1 MNVNIV
7 VPWNLANLKGRKVGA
22 IHRFAFYLR
31 KRLGWPITNK
41 LRSGAVNYVF
51 EYVDA
56 WKTEADPWR
65 KYREWA
71 GPLACYFTHQEPTG
85 IKHRLWRD
93 AAKIV
98 DLRVAQSARVAKVLG
113 EYGRAVQAAIP
124 VERKRFCLAPRTKA
138 SRPLIGVSGYCPIS
152 GRKGQSL
159 VYELA
164 HYPLARSWKI
174 LAAGRK
180 WPVPTTM
187 FKWCDLPRFYQQL
200 DVYLC
205 PSLCEGGPLGVFE
218 ALSCGTPVVVPQ
230 GVGALDELPD
240 MPGIYRYAVGD
251 FDAMYRA
258 LHWCI
263 KDLGAHDREALRATT
278 EHMTV
283 EAFCEDHRQAFEI
296 AFGEEK
302 TMHSMPAW
310 AAS

>member
-7 VPWNLANLKGRKVGA
+7 VPWNLAKLKGRKIGA

-31 KRLGWPITNK
+31 KHLGWPITNE
-41 LRSGAVNYVF
+41 LSPGAINYVF
-51 EYVDA
+51 EYVAA
-56 WKTEADPWR
+56 WKLEADPWR
-65 KYREWA
+65 KYRERD
-71 GPLACYFTHQEPTG
+71 GPTACYFTHREPTG

-93 AAKIV
+93 AAETV
-98 DLRVAQSARVAKVLG
+98 DLRVAQSAQAAKLLS
-113 EYGRAVQAAIP
+113 EYGRAVQTAIP
-124 VERKRFCLAPRTKA
+124 VERKRFCLAPRTKT

-174 LAAGRK
+174 IAAGRK
-180 WPVPTTM
+180 WPVPTRM
-187 FKWCDLPRFYQQL
+187 YKWCDLPQFYQQL

-218 ALSCGTPVVVPQ
+218 ALSSGTPVVIPQ

-258 LHWCI
+258 LHGCI
-263 KDLGAHDREALRATT
+263 EDLGAHDREALRATT
-278 EHMTV
+278 KSMTI
-283 EAFCEDHRQAFEI
+283 EAFCEDHRQAF
-296 AFGEEK
+296 AKHFGGV
-302 TMHSMPAW
+302 A
-310 AAS
+310 